1 MIARVERRWHGH
13 RAVCCVGIAVV
24 ARAVPDKLVAYPMS
38 KHRALAIT
46 LAIALG
52 LALAAPAVSHASELV
67 EDCHRVVSNETL
79 TVHGTIVQSKTVG
92 NFEDGSP
99 PRKFMALVLDV
110 PLCGN
115 PTNERIVGVDSV
127 SKKWLGRSVIV
138 TGTIEPSS
146 DRTFIAV
153 KHIVDDD
160 DSEHCTAEEQ
170 DYDAS
175 HRELLGMPPG
185 ECVKALP
192 DYPTRA
198 AGWLAAVEAKAKEPN
213 KDRDRTKESC
223 FDLRDDSHKVTVR
236 GTIEQSTT
244 TEEGEGGTPPG
255 RKYMSIVLDQ
265 PGCAANDEK
274 SIAVDPVSVK
284 WLGHHVAITGTV
296 EPTGDGAYIAV
307 QRIKDSALAVPARAA
322 EKATDDAFLLACVWT
337 GDRHHKAQACGG
349 FPTRTLCEREG
360 RTAVANG
367 ELLKFECIS
376 AAGLRAIDALFEA
389 IRRGIAEPTAA
400 GPGGSD
406 QPTFGQQ
413 TPVRI
418 AASAPD
424 PDMWHGLPPLPGTA
438 PPGTT
443 VLPRTPPPVMLPGGV
458 YRGAPPP
465 LPPPTTTMIPRQA
478 SGGRPGWAPATE
490 GRGIG
495 VPSAPTQR
503 FSNWP
508 RFMKNARPSLNV
520 EDFRKR

>member
-1 MIARVERRWHGH
+1 
-13 RAVCCVGIAVV
+13 
-24 ARAVPDKLVAYPMS
+24 MS

-127 SKKWLGRSVIV
+127 SKKWLGHSVIV
-138 TGTIEPSS
+138 TGTIGPSS

-198 AGWLAAVEAKAKEPN
+198 AGWLAAVEAKAKQPN

-406 QPTFGQQ
+406 QPTFGRQ

-418 AASAPD
+418 AAPSNNMQGNSLGGQGVSDVGNLLAALQNGSFMGSDALSPTRYGPTSSAP
-424 PDMWHGLPPLPGTA
+424 TFA
-438 PPGTT
+438 Q
-443 VLPRTPPPVMLPGGV
+443 R
-458 YRGAPPP
+458 P
-465 LPPPTTTMIPRQA
+465 LPPQPMGTPPGMRGGFLDMIGYGGQPITGADIMGQPR
-478 SGGRPGWAPATE
+478 GWDKFA
-490 GRGIG
+490 
-495 VPSAPTQR
+495 QR
-503 FSNWP
+503 
-508 RFMKNARPSLNV
+508 ARPSANI
-520 EDFRKR
+520 EDYRRTRGKPFIAQ